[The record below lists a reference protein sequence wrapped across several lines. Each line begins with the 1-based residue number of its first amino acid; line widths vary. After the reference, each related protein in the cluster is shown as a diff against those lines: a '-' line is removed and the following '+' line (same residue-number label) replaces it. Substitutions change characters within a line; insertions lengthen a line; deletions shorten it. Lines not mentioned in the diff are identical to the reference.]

1 MPLTMVR
8 QVVYNNIQSH
18 NTRKRRCMTADIA
31 IVLGILIVS
40 LILFISEVIRMDV
53 VALLVLGALA
63 VSNQVDANQAFAGF
77 SNSAV
82 ITVWAMFILSEGLTR
97 TGIANIIGQQVMR
110 VGGSREMPMI
120 FVIMVTGAVLSAFM
134 NNIGVAALMLPVVVE
149 VARRTGIAASRLLM
163 PLAYST
169 LLGGLMTLIGTP
181 PNLLISESMV
191 LGGHQPFSLFDF
203 TPLGGGVMI
212 VGVLFVVLVGRFLL
226 PNISTKHDRH
236 VSQRSLRSRYKLQE
250 RTFMMRVPRG
260 SILVGK
266 TLAESRIG
274 ASTGLIIL
282 SLLRN
287 GRSETLP
294 GRQTVLQGGD
304 GLLVQGR
311 IDQFRE
317 LRRWSDLV
325 IEREAPVL
333 KSMVASKVVYASVT
347 ITDGSPVVSELIRH
361 AAFRTRFDVAVVGIM
376 RKHGYR
382 LTNLAYVPIKS
393 GDRILVQGEVE
404 SVSHLEKFSDF
415 EDIEILTQ
423 ERLAETYHTEER
435 LFVVRLPKFS
445 DLVEETLKKSRLADV
460 FDFRVLAV
468 FRDGKL
474 TVMPRGGEV
483 LLGGDLLLIEGQQS
497 DLDVLR
503 GLQELEIDSKVPANL
518 GTFESERLTLM
529 DATLDP
535 RSALA
540 GVTVGELN
548 FRERYGIELAGI
560 WREGETLGTEI
571 SNERLQ
577 IGDALLLLGPR
588 ERLQL
593 LAKDS
598 DFLILTPLGQEP
610 PDTRRAPLAA
620 LIMAA
625 VIGFVMAG
633 KAPISVAAVIGG
645 TVMVLTGCLKM
656 EQAYRAID
664 WRAIFLIAGMLPLGT
679 AMQDSGAATYLAGQM
694 MHLLGDAGPWPVIMG
709 LYVLTAMATMIIPT
723 AALVVLM
730 SPIVLSTMTDMG
742 LQPETAMMAVAM
754 AASASFTSPISHPAN
769 IMVMG
774 PGGYRF
780 VDYLKVGVPLTIV
793 VFVTVMILLPILWP
807 LAPAG

>member
-1 MPLTMVR
+1 
-8 QVVYNNIQSH
+8 
-18 NTRKRRCMTADIA
+18 MTVDIA
-31 IVLGILIVS
+31 LVLGILVVS

-53 VALLVLGALA
+53 VALLVLGALFIA
-63 VSNQVDANQAFAGF
+63 QQIDADQAFAGF

-97 TGIANIIGQQVMR
+97 TGIADIIGRQVMR
-110 VGGSREMPMI
+110 VGGNKEGMLIFIIMI
-120 FVIMVTGAVLSAFM
+120 TGAVLSAFM

-149 VARRTGIAASRLLM
+149 VARRTGVAASRLLM

-191 LGGHQPFSLFDF
+191 LGGYEPFALFDF
-203 TPLGGGVMI
+203 TPLGAAVMVI
-212 VGVLFVVLVGRFLL
+212 GVLFVVIGGRFLL
-226 PNISTKHDRH
+226 PKASAKGAKH
-236 VSQRSLRSRYKLQE
+236 VSQRSLRSQYKLQE
-250 RTFMMRVPRG
+250 RTFMVHVPRN
-260 SILVGK
+260 SVLVGK

-274 ASTGLIIL
+274 SSTGLIIL

-287 GRSETLP
+287 GRNETLP
-294 GRQTVLQGGD
+294 RRQTVIRGGD

-317 LRRWSDLV
+317 LRRWSDLL
-325 IEREAPVL
+325 IERESSVL
-333 KSMVASKVVYASVT
+333 KSMVASKVVYASVV

-361 AAFRTRFDVAVVGIM
+361 AAFRTRFDVAVVGIL
-376 RKHGYR
+376 RKGRYR
-382 LTNLAYVPIKS
+382 LTNLAYVPVKA
-393 GDRILVQGEVE
+393 GDRILVQGEIE
-404 SVSHLEKFSDF
+404 SIAQLEKFSDF
-415 EDIEILTQ
+415 EDIEIYSPEQLRETHQ
-423 ERLAETYHTEER
+423 TDERM
-435 LFVVRLPKFS
+435 FVVKVPKES
-445 DLVEETLKKSRLADV
+445 DLDGETLQKSRLADV
-460 FDFRVLAV
+460 FDFRVLAI
-468 FRDGKL
+468 FRDGEL
-474 TVMPRGGEV
+474 NVMPRGDEILFGR
-483 LLGGDLLLIEGQQS
+483 DLLLIEGQQT

-503 GLQELEIDSKVPANL
+503 GMQELEIDTEVPGNL
-518 GTFESERLTLM
+518 GPLESERLTLM

-535 RSALA
+535 RSSLA
-540 GVTVGELN
+540 GKTVGELN

-560 WREGETLGTEI
+560 WREGTTIGTELAD
-571 SNERLQ
+571 ERLQ

-588 ERLQL
+588 DRLQL
-593 LAKDS
+593 LSSDS

-625 VIGFVMAG
+625 VIGCVMAG
-633 KAPISVAAVIGG
+633 YAPISIAAVIGG
-645 TVMVLTGCLKM
+645 TIMVLTGCLNM

-664 WRAIFLIAGMLPLGT
+664 WRSIFLIAGMLPLGT
-679 AMQDSGAATYLAGQM
+679 AMQESGAATYLAHQVM
-694 MHLLGDAGPWPVIMG
+694 TMLGDAGPWPVIMG
-709 LYVLTAMATMIIPT
+709 LYILTAMATMIIPT

-730 SPIVLSTMTDMG
+730 SPIVLSAMSDMG
-742 LQPETAMMAVAM
+742 VQPETAMMAVAM

-769 IMVMG
+769 ILVMG

-793 VFVTVMILLPILWP
+793 VFITVMVLLPILWP
-807 LAPAG
+807 LVPA

>member
-1 MPLTMVR
+1 
-8 QVVYNNIQSH
+8 
-18 NTRKRRCMTADIA
+18 
-31 IVLGILIVS
+31 
-40 LILFISEVIRMDV
+40 MDL

-63 VSNQVDANQAFAGF
+63 IGLPDIVTADKAFAGF

-97 TGIANIIGQQVMR
+97 TGIADIIGHQVMR
-110 VGGSREMPMI
+110 LGGRREVTLI

-149 VARRTGIAASRLLM
+149 VARRTRIPASRLLM

-191 LGGHQPFSLFDF
+191 LNGYAPFELFDF
-203 TPLGGGVMI
+203 TPLGGAVMLI
-212 VGVLFVVLVGRFLL
+212 GVLFVALGGRFLL
-226 PNISTKHDRH
+226 PKQKAARDKH

-250 RTFMMRVPRG
+250 RTFMLRVPTD

-266 TLAESRIG
+266 TLSETRIG
-274 ASTGLIIL
+274 SSTGLIIL
-282 SLLRN
+282 SLIRS

-294 GRQTVLQGGD
+294 NRQTVLRGGD

-311 IDQFRE
+311 VDQFRE

-333 KSMVASKVVYASVT
+333 KSMVASKVAYAAVT
-347 ITDGSPVVSELIRH
+347 VADSSPVVSELVRH
-361 AAFRTRFDVAVVGIM
+361 AAFRTRFDVAVVGIL
-376 RKHGYR
+376 RRGAYR
-382 LTNLAYVPIKS
+382 LTDLAYVPIRS
-393 GDRILVQGEVE
+393 GDQILVQGEIDAIAQ
-404 SVSHLEKFSDF
+404 LEKFSDF
-415 EDIEILTQ
+415 TKVDVYTQ
-423 ERLAETYHTEER
+423 ERLAEEYHADER
-435 LFVVRLPKFS
+435 MFVVRLPKDS
-445 DLVEETLKKSRLADV
+445 GLVEETLAKSRLAEV

-468 FRDGKL
+468 FRDGEL
-474 TVMPRGGEV
+474 RVMPHGDEV
-483 LLGGDLLLIEGQQS
+483 LLGGDLLLIEGQHS

-503 GLQELEIDSKVPANL
+503 GLQEIEIDTKVPASAAA
-518 GTFESERLTLM
+518 FESERLTLM

-535 RSALA
+535 RSSLA
-540 GVTVGELN
+540 GRTVGELN

-560 WREGETLGTEI
+560 WREGETVGTELAD
-571 SNERLQ
+571 ERLQ

-588 ERLQL
+588 DRLQL
-593 LAKDS
+593 LSTDS

-620 LIMAA
+620 AIMLG
-625 VIGFVMAG
+625 VVLTVMLG
-633 KAPISVAAVIGG
+633 YAPISIAAVIGG
-645 TVMVLTGCLKM
+645 TIMVLTKCLNM
-656 EQAYRAID
+656 EQAYRSID

-679 AMQDSGAATYLAGQM
+679 AMQETGAATYLASQVM
-694 MHLLGDAGPWPVIMG
+694 NLLGDAGPWPVIMG
-709 LYVLTAMATMIIPT
+709 LYILTAMATMIIPT

-730 SPIVLSTMTDMG
+730 APIVMSAMSDLG
-742 LQPETAMMAVAM
+742 VAPETAMMAVAM

-769 IMVMG
+769 ILVMG

-793 VFVTVMILLPILWP
+793 VFITVMVLLPILWP
-807 LAPAG
+807 LVPV

>member
-1 MPLTMVR
+1 
-8 QVVYNNIQSH
+8 
-18 NTRKRRCMTADIA
+18 MTGDIA
-31 IVLGILIVS
+31 IVLSILVIS
-40 LILFISEVIRMDV
+40 LILFISEIVRMDV
-53 VALLVLGALA
+53 VALMVLGSLFVAG
-63 VSNQVDANQAFAGF
+63 QIDANGAFAGF

-97 TGIANIIGQQVMR
+97 TGIADIIGRQVMR
-110 VGGSREMPMI
+110 IGGSREMTLI

-134 NNIGVAALMLPVVVE
+134 NNIGVAALMLPVVVD

-181 PNLLISESMV
+181 PNLLISESLA
-191 LGGHQPFSLFDF
+191 LGGFEPFELFDF
-203 TPLGGGVMI
+203 TPLGGIVMI
-212 VGVLFVVLVGRFLL
+212 VGVLFVALGGRFLL
-226 PNISTKHDRH
+226 PKLAGERDKHM
-236 VSQRSLRSRYKLQE
+236 SQRSLRAQYKLQE
-250 RTFMMRVPRG
+250 RTFMMHVPRN
-260 SILVGK
+260 SVLVGK
-266 TLAESRIG
+266 TLAETRIG

-287 GRSETLP
+287 GRNETLP

-333 KSMVASKVVYASVT
+333 KSMVASRVVYASVVVT
-347 ITDGSPVVSELIRH
+347 EGSPIVSELIRH
-361 AAFRTRFDVAVVGIM
+361 AAFRTRFDVLVVGVM
-376 RKHGYR
+376 RKGQYR
-382 LTNLAYVPIKS
+382 LTNLAYVPIRA
-393 GDRILVQGEVE
+393 GDRILVQGEVD
-404 SVSHLEKFSDF
+404 SIAQLEKFPDF
-415 EDIEILTQ
+415 DSVEIYQEDELH
-423 ERLAETYHTEER
+423 ETYQTDER
-435 LFVVRLPKFS
+435 LFVVRLPKAS
-445 DLVEETLKKSRLADV
+445 GLAEETLKKSRLADV
-460 FDFRVLAV
+460 FDFRVLAI
-468 FRDGKL
+468 FREGELK
-474 TVMPRGGEV
+474 VMPRGDEV

-503 GLQELEIDSKVPANL
+503 GMQELEIDTKVPGNL
-518 GTFESERLTLM
+518 GTFESERLTLL

-535 RSALA
+535 RSSLV
-540 GVTVGELN
+540 GKSVGELN

-560 WREGETLGTEI
+560 WREGATIRSDLSG
-571 SNERLQ
+571 ERLQ

-588 ERLQL
+588 DRLAL
-593 LAKDS
+593 LSSDS

-625 VIGFVMAG
+625 VVGVVMAG
-633 KAPISVAAVIGG
+633 YAPISIAAVIGG
-645 TVMVLTGCLKM
+645 TIMVLTRCLNM

-679 AMQDSGAATYLAGQM
+679 AMQDSGAATYLAVKVM
-694 MHLLGDAGPWPVIMG
+694 ELLGDAGPWPVIMG
-709 LYVLTAMATMIIPT
+709 LYILTAMATMIIPT

-730 SPIVLSTMTDMG
+730 SPIVLSAMSDMG
-742 LQPETAMMAVAM
+742 LRPETAMMAVAM

-769 IMVMG
+769 ILVMG

-793 VFVTVMILLPILWP
+793 VFITVMVLLPRLWP
-807 LAPAG
+807 LEAM

>member
-1 MPLTMVR
+1 
-8 QVVYNNIQSH
+8 
-18 NTRKRRCMTADIA
+18 MTLEIA
-31 IVLGILIVS
+31 LVLGILALS

-53 VALLVLGALA
+53 VALMVLGALA
-63 VSNQVDANQAFAGF
+63 VTGLVDSSEAFAGF

-97 TGIANIIGQQVMR
+97 TGIADIIGRQVMR
-110 VGGSREMPMI
+110 LAGRREIAMI
-120 FVIMVTGAVLSAFM
+120 LVIMVTGAVLSAFM
-134 NNIGVAALMLPVVVE
+134 NNIGVAALMLPVVID
-149 VARRTGIAASRLLM
+149 VARRTKIPASRLLM

-181 PNLLISESMV
+181 PNLLISESLV
-191 LGGHQPFSLFDF
+191 LNGYEPFALFDF
-203 TPLGGGVMI
+203 TPIGGAVMI
-212 VGVLFVVLVGRFLL
+212 IGVTFVALFGRLLL
-226 PNISTKHDRH
+226 PKKRAERDKH
-236 VSQRSLRSRYKLQE
+236 VSQRTLRSRYKLQE
-250 RTFMMRVPRG
+250 RTFMMRVPYD

-282 SLLRN
+282 SLLRG

-294 GRQTVLQGGD
+294 GRQTVIRGGD

-333 KSMVASKVVYASVT
+333 KSMVASKVAYASVT
-347 ITDGSPVVSELIRH
+347 IAEGSPVISELVRH
-361 AAFRTRFDVAVVGIM
+361 AAFRTRFDVVVVGIM
-376 RKHGYR
+376 RRDAYR
-382 LTNLAYVPIKS
+382 FTNLAYVPIRK
-393 GDRILVQGEVE
+393 GDTILVQGEID
-404 SVSHLEKFSDF
+404 SIAQLEKFSDF
-415 EDIEILTQ
+415 DSVEIFTPQ
-423 ERLAETYHTEER
+423 ELSEKHKVDER
-435 LFVVRLPKFS
+435 MFVVRLPKRS
-445 DLVEETLKKSRLADV
+445 SLAEETLEKSRLAEV
-460 FDFRVLAV
+460 FDFRVLAI
-468 FRDGKL
+468 FRDGEL
-474 TVMPRGGEV
+474 NIMPHGDEV
-483 LLGGDLLLIEGQQS
+483 LQGGDLLLIEGQHT

-503 GLQELEIDSKVPANL
+503 GLQELEIDTKIPASVSA
-518 GTFESERLTLM
+518 FESERLTLM

-535 RSALA
+535 RSSLA
-540 GVTVGELN
+540 GRSVGELN
-548 FRERYGIELAGI
+548 FRERYGIELAAI
-560 WREGETLGTEI
+560 EREGETVGTDLAD
-571 SNERLQ
+571 ERLQ

-588 ERLQL
+588 DRLQL
-593 LAKDS
+593 LSSDR

-620 LIMAA
+620 VIMLG
-625 VIGFVMAG
+625 VVVTVMLG
-633 KAPISVAAVIGG
+633 YAPISISAVIGG
-645 TVMVLTGCLKM
+645 TIMVLTGCLTM
-656 EQAYRAID
+656 EQAYRSID

-679 AMQDSGAATYLAGQM
+679 AMQDTGAATYLADQVM
-694 MHLLGDAGPWPVIMG
+694 ALLGDAGPWPVIMG

-730 SPIVLSTMTDMG
+730 SPIVLSAMSDMG
-742 LQPETAMMAVAM
+742 LAPETAMMAVAM

-769 IMVMG
+769 ILVMG

-793 VFVTVMILLPILWP
+793 VFIAVMVLLPILWP
-807 LAPAG
+807 LTQAG